1 MLFMA
6 LMVAAVCAAKD
17 IKTVVFKT
25 SPEMHCN
32 SCEEKIKGNLRFEKG
47 VKDIVTNLEDK
58 TVTVQYDADKTNVE
72 KLIAG
77 FAKINYVATVY
88 DPAAAPVAQAKP
100 AEAKPAGGCCGSGGC
115 GCGGKKKPAAEQTV
129 ATTGGGCGSGGCG
142 CGGKK
147 KPVAETA
154 AVTGN
159 VVKFKADQMH
169 CGGCAGKVKKLLTAA
184 DGVNGVEVD
193 LDTKIVAVNYDASKT
208 DADKLQAEFSK
219 INYTVERVN

>member
-88 DPAAAPVAQAKP
+88 DPAAAPVA
-100 AEAKPAGGCCGSGGC
+100 EAKPVAASTGGGCCGSGGC
-115 GCGGKKKPAAEQTV
+115 GCGGKKKP
-129 ATTGGGCGSGGCG
+129 
-142 CGGKK
+142 
-147 KPVAETA
+147 VAEA
-154 AVTGN
+154 VAVTGD

-169 CGGCAGKVKKLLTAA
+169 CGGCAGKVKKLLTAV

-193 LDTKIVAVNYDASKT
+193 LETKIVAVDYDANKT
-208 DADKLQAEFSK
+208 NADKLQAEFSK
-219 INYTVERVN
+219 INYTVERVD